1 MRKKHLLIFGAIVLA
16 GSLAAMLYEMVVS
29 GGTGGP
35 QPEKSSSPTT
45 TALPDPPVTSKKVG
59 MSPPQKAFVVTE
71 EMREQRRRQNE
82 EEARLIQEYYDK
94 MSEEDKA
101 ARPANVSTESWAI
114 YAAELEESAKEN
126 GDVVFFGKVVDE
138 SGNPLPKVT
147 VTWQLLGKRSSL
159 AEVMEKG
166 SKKKTFFENWSI
178 SERGEAVT
186 DADGRF
192 GITDRRGTALSVGD
206 FKFEGYQW
214 DKRQISYF
222 EFGSD
227 AYLARSR
234 SPRHLADPEKPV
246 VYVMRKK

>member
-1 MRKKHLLIFGAIVLA
+1 MKKKNLLIFGGIAVA
-16 GSLAAMLYEMVVS
+16 GTLAAMLYEMGVS
-29 GGTGGP
+29 SGTGGP
-35 QPEKSSSPTT
+35 QSERSRPTT
-45 TALPDPPVTSKKVG
+45 TALPDPLVTSKKVG
-59 MSPPQKAFVVTE
+59 MSSPQKAFVVTE

-114 YAAELEESAKEN
+114 YAAELEESAKDN

-138 SGNPLPKVT
+138 SGNPLPRVT
-147 VTWQLLGKRSSL
+147 VTWELLGKRSSL

-166 SKKKTFFENWSI
+166 SKKEAFFENWSI
-178 SERGEAVT
+178 DEKGEAVT

-192 GITDRRGTALSVGD
+192 GITERRGTALSIID
-206 FKFEGYQW
+206 FKLEGFVYDKKGQW
-214 DKRQISYF
+214 HFK
-222 EFGSD
+222 FGSD
-227 AYLARSR
+227 AYLARGNSI
-234 SPRHLADPEKPV
+234 RHLADPEKPV